1 MVLPYQGSNASRISS
16 ASLRKSRDQGSV
28 LVLVDPVQ
36 ARQGLDGGEAG
47 EGLVHIHR
55 VEERLIEAGLELLRH
70 DQDAVV
76 VRVELV
82 CGLRVGK
89 AVHVGLCPVG
99 SAVVYGP

>member
-55 VEERLIEAGLELLRH
+55 VEERLIEAGLELLGH
-70 DQDAVV
+70 DQDSLV
-76 VRVELV
+76 VRGEPV
-82 CGLRVGK
+82 CGLGLGK
-89 AVHVGLCPVG
+89 LVHLALTRGG
-99 SAVVYGP
+99 GGGMYWT